1 MTVNEFLKIV
11 TKDSQAAE
19 YNQEVTIQTYM
30 KIDTTL
36 KGNIRRILTHGKAC
50 EILEINDV
58 EGIVQGLQRFTI
70 VEVRRVPKG
79 DLPAYNCPYLLLV
92 S

>member
-11 TKDSQAAE
+11 TKDIQVAE

-30 KIDTTL
+30 AIDDSPEGDMRRTL
-36 KGNIRRILTHGKAC
+36 AYGKAY
-50 EILEINDV
+50 EILEINDI
-58 EGIVQGLQRFTI
+58 EGVVQGLQRFSI
-70 VEVRRVPKG
+70 VEIRRIPKS

-92 S
+92 A